1 VFAVKAK
8 TVLVIRNLLFLITFI
23 IGVIGLVMFIQDG
36 IALENENAYLKQ
48 QLQALQQ
55 EKQDFKEG
63 KYTLITN
70 LSSSIYLNG
79 IPASLEKEQWWE
91 DVNGVKFCDVTTNG
105 THYRYVEGHIP
116 IAQLPL
122 YAPNLHVEVVSE
134 KTEP

>member
-1 VFAVKAK
+1 MK
-8 TVLVIRNLLFLITFI
+8 TARFPIVSILIITIAFLAGLYMNLKDDYHFLESRYIE
-23 IGVIGLVMFIQDG
+23 LQ
-36 IALENENAYLKQ
+36 Q
-48 QLQALQQ
+48 QLQSMQQ

-70 LSSSIYLNG
+70 LSSSIYLNS

-91 DVNGVKFCDVTTNG
+91 DVNGVRFCDVTANG

-134 KTEP
+134 KPEP